1 MIHTRAAR
9 RYVPRIRAAPLPC
22 KGLPLQVHIT
32 AQCTFSKEHPWD
44 VAKALFRDDREAVET
59 WARARCDDLK
69 QGRLDGLLAT
79 LRAHANCE
87 AAGKCADY
95 IDRNRNRMRY
105 TEFRAQG
112 LMVESGVV
120 EAGCKTV
127 VGARLK
133 QSGMRWTV
141 AGANAVIALRCCVLS
156 GRYEDYWAQR
166 AETPEISK

>member
-1 MIHTRAAR
+1 MPLR
-9 RYVPRIRAAPLPC
+9 RYVARNRAAPLPC

-32 AQCTFSKEHPWD
+32 AQCTFAKEHLWD

-59 WARARCDDLK
+59 WALARCDGLE

-79 LRAHANCE
+79 LRAPADCE

-95 IDRNRNRMRY
+95 IERNRMRY
-105 TEFRAQG
+105 TEFRARG
-112 LMVESGVV
+112 LMVGSGVV